1 MTTEERRRIWEEAS
15 KWRWIGARQQ
25 EVLEVV
31 RSALRGPTVIDVEW
45 ANIHHR
51 DTEAQMRTEETDNRV
66 IENQT
71 AKPNAGPSTPAQGA
85 FARDDSASCTRG
97 GSAVYARLDPFLGQ
111 FGIRTGLVRGGRVE
125 RELAERGYSSRVMCN
140 VVKPD
145 GRRCRFPALEGR
157 TLCEPHA
164 RWEVEAGSWGLPYP
178 DDAVALHQFMS
189 KALAMTVSKQLDARQ
204 AGAVV
209 NLCKVMLRNVAWV
222 ERQIGMA
229 EMEFFE

>member
-15 KWRWIGARQQ
+15 KWRWLGARQQ

-31 RSALRGPTVIDVEW
+31 RSALRGPAVIDVEW

-51 DTEAQMRTEETDNRV
+51 DTEAQRRTEETDNRV

-71 AKPNAGPSTPAQGA
+71 AKPNAGPSTPAQSA
-85 FARDDSASCTRG
+85 FARDDSRIYPTDDA
-97 GSAVYARLDPFLGQ
+97 FLES

-145 GRRCRFPALEGR
+145 GRRCRFPAVEGR